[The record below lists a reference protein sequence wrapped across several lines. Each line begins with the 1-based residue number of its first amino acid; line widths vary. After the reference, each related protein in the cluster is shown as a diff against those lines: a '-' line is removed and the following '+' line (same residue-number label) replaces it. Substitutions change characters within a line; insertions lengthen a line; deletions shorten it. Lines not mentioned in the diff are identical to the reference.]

1 MPSVYVISENPV
13 NCIIGRRLGVTQ
25 AKICYFHMNALGSQP
40 WWEMKCVEKYRV
52 NREGF
57 SEMMS
62 LLSFAS
68 ARDMVSICQPRGC
81 SATWMASAVRSSPP
95 PPPQVAF
102 GWGNNPWLFTKVP
115 LRIKQEEE
123 GVSQAAWGF
132 TSGVRNYFCE
142 LQDAEK
148 FNRIPSTHWWSGGGS

>member
-1 MPSVYVISENPV
+1 MTLLTSLFLENYRPKPLSMTVSLAILMLFSLCFSLWNTPSVYVISENPV

-62 LLSFAS
+62 LLSFTS
-68 ARDMVSICQPRGC
+68 ARDMVSICQPGGC

-102 GWGNNPWLFTKVP
+102 GWGNNPCLFTKVP
-115 LRIKQEEE
+115 
-123 GVSQAAWGF
+123 
-132 TSGVRNYFCE
+132 
-142 LQDAEK
+142 
-148 FNRIPSTHWWSGGGS
+148 